1 MQEMEQRLLERKNR
15 YTSFQNLGDEDYPG
29 FFSIREF
36 ILMVDGC
43 LDKSFFVRD
52 RDSKLIKCQGAKIQ
66 TDKTK
71 AYKIRQGDQ

>member
-1 MQEMEQRLLERKNR
+1 MEQRLLERKNR

-43 LDKSFFVRD
+43 LNKPFFLRDK
-52 RDSKLIKCQGAKIQ
+52 DSKLIEPPGARIKS
-66 TDKTK
+66 DKTK